1 MQQCLDY
8 SMKKALLYLV
18 ILLMTFGCQRHYQY
32 PLVLQEADSLCVAL
46 PDSAVALLKSI
57 CDDMQ
62 QAPEFVQ
69 MRYKL
74 LTIKANDK
82 AYINHTSDSLILS
95 LVDYYEHGG
104 DPSYLGE
111 AYYYAGSTY
120 RDLGDAP
127 RALEYYQK
135 ALDAMPGDENLK
147 VKSKVYAQMGELFSY
162 QYLYRNA
169 IMAYQQAYNYNIS
182 HNDTVGQIFNLRD
195 MGFAYRGLD
204 KPDSTLVLLNEAH
217 KLALMINNQQM
228 DNRIT
233 SQMASL
239 YIRLGDLEKAK
250 SYIQSSLE
258 KPSRS
263 NISSVYSI
271 AGDIYYLLG
280 QIDSAAYYYQTLI
293 DYGTIYAKR
302 DAYYNLA
309 HIAQSKWNDS
319 KKTMMY
325 IGQYKQFQD
334 SISSITATE
343 SVAQMNALYNYQLRE
358 RENAKLQIQRQRY
371 YIMFLGTSLIVI
383 ILIIASSLL
392 FRWYIH
398 KQRKYRETLN
408 HILTEVYQKTDAYIA
423 EKKLELEEAEHILGD
438 LSFDNELE
446 RNHQEHRK
454 ESLRLEMERAKSE
467 QELQRKRDLEI
478 MHSDVQNMIKSHI
491 SLGSNMKT
499 EDWSLVEQT
508 IEHTFPGFL
517 ERLKKIN
524 GMTEIKHKVC
534 LLTKLHLRN
543 SDIATLVNRSPSAIT
558 RLKERFINDLGI
570 ENTTNINFDGFIH
583 SL

>member
-1 MQQCLDY
+1 
-8 SMKKALLYLV
+8 MKKELLYLV
-18 ILLMTFGCQRHYQY
+18 FLLLTFGCQRHYQY
-32 PLVLQEADSLCVAL
+32 PLVLQEADSLCVTL
-46 PDSAVALLKSI
+46 PDSAVTLLKSI
-57 CDDMQ
+57 SDDMQ
-62 QAPEFVQ
+62 QAPGFVQ

-82 AYINHTSDSLILS
+82 AYITHTSDSLILS
-95 LVDYYEHGG
+95 LVDYYEHDG
-104 DPSYLGE
+104 DPAYLGE

-147 VKSKVYAQMGELFSY
+147 VKSKVYAQMGNLFRK
-162 QYLYRNA
+162 QYLYNQA
-169 IMAYQQAYNYNIS
+169 IESFQQSYKCDIIRK
-182 HNDTVGQIFNLRD
+182 DTLGMIYNLRD
-195 MGFAYRGLD
+195 IGFAYRGLD
-204 KPDSTLVLLNEAH
+204 KPDSTLVLLNEAR

-239 YIRLGDLEKAK
+239 YIQLDSLEKAK
-250 SYIQSSLE
+250 AYIRPSLE
-258 KPSRS
+258 HPMK
-263 NISSVYSI
+263 NNLSSIYSI
-271 AGDIYYLLG
+271 AADIYYRLN
-280 QIDSAAYYYQTLI
+280 QFDSTAYYCNELLKL
-293 DYGTIYAKR
+293 GNLYAKS
-302 DAYYNLA
+302 DAYERLA
-309 HIAQSKWNDS
+309 HITLNKRKDPAKALA
-319 KKTMMY
+319 Y
-325 IGQYKQFQD
+325 IDLNLVLQD
-334 SISSITATE
+334 SISRITATE

-358 RENAKLQIQRQRY
+358 RENARLQIQRQNY
-371 YIMFLGTSLIVI
+371 YILFLGASLIIV
-383 ILIIASSLL
+383 ILIIIAS
-392 FRWYIH
+392 FFVRWYMLR
-398 KQRKYRETLN
+398 QRKYRETLN

-423 EKKLELEEAEHILGD
+423 EKKLEIEEAEHILGD

-454 ESLRLEMERAKSE
+454 ESLRLEIERAKSE

-478 MHSDVQNMIKSHI
+478 MHSDIHDLLKSHI

-499 EDWSLVEQT
+499 EDWTLVEQT
-508 IEHTFPGFL
+508 IEHTFPGFT
-517 ERLKKIN
+517 EKMNKIN
-524 GMTEIKHKVC
+524 GMTEIKYQVR

-558 RLKERFINDLGI
+558 RIKERSVKDFGI
-570 ENTTNINFDGFIH
+570 ENTGDINFDIFIG